1 MAKYFLR
8 LLMLFSLILMVNSSS
23 CERDDFRFP
32 YVPVNIYAGIYT
44 DLAGLG
50 AGGFGF
56 YYPNA
61 GLNGLII
68 YRTFE
73 NQYLVFDRTCTHETE
88 LNCATEQDPENSF
101 LIICPCCES
110 QYLTDDTG
118 CMIIRGPARHPL
130 VQYKAIIEGSN
141 LHIFN

>member
-1 MAKYFLR
+1 MTKQFIRIAVLVC
-8 LLMLFSLILMVNSSS
+8 LLVLVNSSS
-23 CERDDFRFP
+23 CDRDDFRFP

-44 DLAGLG
+44 DLAALG
-50 AGGFGF
+50 PGGFGF
-56 YYPNA
+56 YYPDA

-68 YRTFE
+68 YRTFD

-88 LNCATEQDPENSF
+88 LNCATVQDPENTF
-101 LIICPCCES
+101 LALCPCCES
-110 QYLTDDTG
+110 QFLPDEAG
-118 CMIIRGPARHPL
+118 CLIIRGPARHPL